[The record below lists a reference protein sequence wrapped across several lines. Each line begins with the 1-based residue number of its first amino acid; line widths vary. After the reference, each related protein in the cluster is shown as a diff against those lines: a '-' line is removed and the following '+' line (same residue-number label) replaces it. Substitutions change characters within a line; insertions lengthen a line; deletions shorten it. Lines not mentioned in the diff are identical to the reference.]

1 MELAIPIVAIGG
13 LYVACNKKKEGFK
26 SLPNTNNPDVNYPK
40 NVDDSESQATS
51 KLSSM
56 NKYSPNV
63 AYTDKFFEDNTL
75 AKDAYEMGDTTYYS
89 LTGDQVNAEYFKHA
103 NMVPFNGSLKNAKI
117 NNFNSNE
124 SILDNMNGSGTQ
136 FITKSEQAPLF
147 APEENAQ
154 YAHGDLIKV
163 ISCGHA

>member
-63 AYTDKFFEDNTL
+63 AYTDKF
-75 AKDAYEMGDTTYYS
+75 
-89 LTGDQVNAEYFKHA
+89 
-103 NMVPFNGSLKNAKI
+103 LKI
-117 NNFNSNE
+117 
-124 SILDNMNGSGTQ
+124 IL
-136 FITKSEQAPLF
+136 
-147 APEENAQ
+147 
-154 YAHGDLIKV
+154 
-163 ISCGHA
+163 